1 MAEEQTQP
9 ERCENEW
16 LPMTL
21 NVSRRMSR
29 TRERSLKDARLKDVM
44 YKGRVRMDII
54 MADEETRVDESQGE
68 SESDEGIKLNCQ
80 VGNELDSNDILIC
93 YREF

>member
-1 MAEEQTQP
+1 MLIIMAIMAEEQTQP

-29 TRERSLKDARLKDVM
+29 IRERSLKDARLKDVM
-44 YKGRVRMDII
+44 HKGRVR
-54 MADEETRVDESQGE
+54 S
-68 SESDEGIKLNCQ
+68 
-80 VGNELDSNDILIC
+80 
-93 YREF
+93 